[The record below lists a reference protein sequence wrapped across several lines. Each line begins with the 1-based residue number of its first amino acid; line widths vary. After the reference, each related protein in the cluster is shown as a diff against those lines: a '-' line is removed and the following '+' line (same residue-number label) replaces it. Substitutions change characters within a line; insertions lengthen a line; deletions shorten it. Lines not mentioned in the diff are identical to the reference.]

1 MPWLFLP
8 VINGTIS
15 TTELLER
22 QGERNAAVQVVQ
34 SVQHVRVVNPGS
46 EAIGGRR
53 ETFVPTLL
61 CVFLVSQMRVTLRLN
76 SRGARALRA
85 GPRVC
90 PNTLCWR
97 RLPISCVHQIICLR
111 IARPRMAPTVEGKA

>member
-1 MPWLFLP
+1 MEQYLLQNYWSDKA
-8 VINGTIS
+8 NGT
-15 TTELLER
+15 LLFKSFKAFNTFEWSIR
-22 QGERNAAVQVVQ
+22 DLRLLAVD
-34 SVQHVRVVNPGS
+34 GK
-46 EAIGGRR
+46 
-53 ETFVPTLL
+53 LL
-61 CVFLVSQMRVTLRLN
+61 CLLCYAFLVSQMRVTLRLN